1 MIDKQTLE
9 NFRNDFEKAMETLE
23 QQYGFVIELGRI
35 TYTPTSFTGRL
46 EVHEGESKDDVN
58 EQEFKKHCRMYGLEE
73 SDYDR
78 RFTFQGDDYIVVGI
92 RPSKRKYPICCQQ
105 VQNGTTYGFTAE
117 CVKRALGKQ

>member
-1 MIDKQTLE
+1 MIDRQTLD
-9 NFRNDFEKAMETLE
+9 NFRKDFDKAMEALE

-35 TYTPTSFTGRL
+35 TYTPTSFTGKL

-58 EQEFKKHCRMYGLEE
+58 EQEFKKYCHMYGL
-73 SDYDR
+73 SYDDYDR
-78 RFTFQGDDYIVVGI
+78 RFTFQGNDYIVVGI

-117 CVKRALGKQ
+117 CVKRALGK

>member
-9 NFRNDFEKAMETLE
+9 NFRQDFKQAMQVLE
-23 QQYGFVIELGRI
+23 AKYGFVIELGRI
-35 TYTPTSFTGRL
+35 TYTATSFTGKL
-46 EVHEGESKDDVN
+46 EVNEGDSKDDVN
-58 EQEFKKHCRMYGLEE
+58 EKDFKRYCSMYGLEA

-78 RFTFQGDDYIVVGI
+78 RFTFQGNDYIVVGI

-117 CVKRALGKQ
+117 CVKRCLGK

>member
-1 MIDKQTLE
+1 MIDRQTLE
-9 NFRNDFEKAMETLE
+9 NFRNDFKKAMETLE

-58 EQEFKKHCRMYGLEE
+58 EQEFKKHCRMYGLDPD
-73 SDYDR
+73 DYDR
-78 RFTFQGDDYIVVGI
+78 RFTFQGKDYIVVGI
-92 RPSKRKYPICCQQ
+92 RPSKRKYPICCQE

-117 CVKRALGKQ
+117 CVKRALGK

>member
-9 NFRNDFEKAMETLE
+9 NFRNDFKKAMETLE

-35 TYTPTSFTGRL
+35 TYTATSFTGKL

-58 EQEFKKHCRMYGLEE
+58 EQEFKKYCRMFGLEE

-78 RFTFQGDDYIVVGI
+78 RFTFQGKDYIVVGI
-92 RPSKRKYPICCQQ
+92 RPSKRKYPICCQE
-105 VQNGTTYGFTAE
+105 VNSGTTYGFTAE
-117 CVKRALGKQ
+117 GVKRALGK